1 MRTGESWAAYRLAC
15 STAGWAFGRASR
27 RPNCL
32 SFLLH
37 ATHVSF
43 VPLHYRKSPILEA
56 MCEFRLSP
64 QSPWDSTLPGLFD
77 ERVRSKF
84 PGKEQQ
90 VRANPAPALPISPG
104 TKPAEMMAAFSFQTL
119 SFLFSPERNAALGI
133 GDRVVSAHRLHPYP
147 GWEIFRK
154 EAEEALKVLEEVTGI
169 KTLQS
174 IALAYINR
182 IPRPEDSEDPARW
195 FRCQPLLASGP
206 GGRVRAFA
214 MES

>member
-1 MRTGESWAAYRLAC
+1 M
-15 STAGWAFGRASR
+15 
-27 RPNCL
+27 
-32 SFLLH
+32 
-37 ATHVSF
+37 
-43 VPLHYRKSPILEA
+43 
-56 MCEFRLSP
+56 
-64 QSPWDSTLPGLFD
+64 
-77 ERVRSKF
+77 
-84 PGKEQQ
+84 
-90 VRANPAPALPISPG
+90 RANPAPALPISPG

-206 GGRVRAFA
+206 GGRVQAFA
-214 MES
+214 MESELPSVNGQILRINLRKIAHDKEYTLQIVSQSAPGATVTVDEASTWLVRAHEEIQKAFEEALTPAMK